1 MRGEVLVNALPTVR
15 VTRAVRAIIARL
27 GIFIVAEVLDT
38 NRLGQRL
45 VKHPGRRGPRGGLRR
60 FISGIGR
67 HLLVVLLFSLR
78 SAQVVLCA
86 AADVAK
92 EVLGDPVVGELVDAR
107 SVVGAHHVP
116 RLISALG
123 RSLGIL
129 ERLRGPEV
137 AARRVIADR
146 SPGGVGGQHRLIDRR
161 GLEIGRIVDFGQVG
175 RRGIEPEAIDG
186 LILDE
191 RLVWRI
197 HQMHAGS
204 RSGVHLIVAEI
215 RLLARFGRRSVS
227 VERVSGQW
235 IVSLFVPAT
244 TRRGNPLLRRG
255 QIVLITGVAGVDD
268 VVGVNPGVEVVVRTV
283 RELRAILLPLD
294 ADVALGNRLARVI
307 GDRLVGLDNLARLA
321 DEVGPFVTR
330 LVQVRD
336 AL

>member
-1 MRGEVLVNALPTVR
+1 
-15 VTRAVRAIIARL
+15 
-27 GIFIVAEVLDT
+27 
-38 NRLGQRL
+38 
-45 VKHPGRRGPRGGLRR
+45 
-60 FISGIGR
+60 
-67 HLLVVLLFSLR
+67 
-78 SAQVVLCA
+78 
-86 AADVAK
+86 
-92 EVLGDPVVGELVDAR
+92 
-107 SVVGAHHVP
+107 
-116 RLISALG
+116 
-123 RSLGIL
+123 
-129 ERLRGPEV
+129 
-137 AARRVIADR
+137 
-146 SPGGVGGQHRLIDRR
+146 
-161 GLEIGRIVDFGQVG
+161 
-175 RRGIEPEAIDG
+175 
-186 LILDE
+186 
-191 RLVWRI
+191 
-197 HQMHAGS
+197 MHAGS

-215 RLLARFGRRSVS
+215 RLLARFGRRSLS
-227 VERVSGQW
+227 VERVPGQW